1 MRTGIVRRIDDLGR
15 IVLPKELRRSLGI
28 SKGNPLEIGIEGRR
42 IVLEKYSSLSNL
54 EGLSGL
60 YLETLYQVCEGIPAI
75 CNKENILAAKGCSI
89 STTASIDAAVKE
101 KIKQSKTWFCSQSDQ
116 LSVFPS
122 GSYPI
127 RVLIPV
133 GPGEGRPMEGA
144 VLLLDNGKPYTDK
157 QISFASYTAILIS
170 RLLKNIEE

>member
-15 IVLPKELRRSLGI
+15 IVLPKELRRTLDI
-28 SKGNPLEIGIEGRR
+28 SEGDPLEIGVEGRR
-42 IVLEKYSSLSNL
+42 IVLEKYSSLSNM
-54 EGLSGL
+54 EGLSSL
-60 YLETLYQVCEGIPAI
+60 YLETLYQVCGGVPAI
-75 CNKENILAAKGCSI
+75 CNKENVLAAKGCSI
-89 STTASIDAAVKE
+89 SSTASIDAAAKE

-122 GSYPI
+122 GLFPI
-127 RVLIPV
+127 RVLIPI

-144 VLLLDNGKPYTDK
+144 VLLLDNGKPYSDQ

-170 RLLKNIEE
+170 RLLKEIEE

>member
-1 MRTGIVRRIDDLGR
+1 MYIKRNFYQKLMDWK
-15 IVLPKELRRSLGI
+15 KESRHG
-28 SKGNPLEIGIEGRR
+28 
-42 IVLEKYSSLSNL
+42 
-54 EGLSGL
+54 
-60 YLETLYQVCEGIPAI
+60 TLDVYKRQ
-75 CNKENILAAKGCSI
+75 
-89 STTASIDAAVKE
+89 AAVKE
-101 KIKQSKTWFCSQSDQ
+101 KIKQSETWFCSQSDQ

>member
-60 YLETLYQVCEGIPAI
+60 YLETLYQVCGGIPAI

-89 STTASIDAAVKE
+89 STTASIDAAVK
-101 KIKQSKTWFCSQSDQ
+101 DQ
-116 LSVFPS
+116 TVRTLVLQPVRSV
-122 GSYPI
+122 I
-127 RVLIPV
+127 R
-133 GPGEGRPMEGA
+133 
-144 VLLLDNGKPYTDK
+144 
-157 QISFASYTAILIS
+157 ISIW
-170 RLLKNIEE
+170 